1 MKQRIDMKRIL
12 ITGANKG
19 IGLATVKKLLESYSD
34 TYVLLGSRD
43 LARGKKALENLLK
56 KYQEFKDRIHL
67 LQIDVENDDSV
78 NSAGDEIGETFG
90 KTPGTLYG
98 IVNNA
103 GIGNSLD
110 GLEKTLQINTFGPKR
125 VCDAF
130 IPLLDSSH
138 VRIVNV
144 TSASGPIFLSG
155 CNDETKKLLTNP
167 GITWT
172 EIQDYMEKCVDAS
185 AKNNISSEYDAISG
199 SAYGLSKACTNAY
212 TIFLAG
218 QHPNLKVNAC
228 TPGFIDTDMTRSMA
242 VSGGK
247 TPAEMGMKSPEEGA
261 SASVF
266 LLMGNP
272 EGSGHYYGSDCLRSP
287 IDRYRSPGDPPYTG
301 D

>member
-1 MKQRIDMKRIL
+1 MNRIL

-19 IGLATVKKLLESYSD
+19 IGLATVKKLLDSYSD

-43 LARGKKALENLLK
+43 LTRGKQALENLLK
-56 KYQEFKDRIHL
+56 GNPEFKDRVYL
-67 LQIDVENDDSV
+67 VQIDVEQDNSV
-78 NSAGDEIGETFG
+78 KLAANEVAENFG

-98 IVNNA
+98 IINNA
-103 GIGNSLD
+103 GIGNSVD
-110 GLEKTLQINTFGPKR
+110 GLEKILQVNTYGPKR

-130 IPLLDSSH
+130 IPLLDASH
-138 VRIVNV
+138 GRIVNV
-144 TSASGPIFLSG
+144 TSASGPMYLSG
-155 CNDETKKLLTNP
+155 INDEIKKLLTNP

-172 EIQDYMEKCVDAS
+172 EIQDYMDKCVDENAN
-185 AKNNISSEYDAISG
+185 NNISSVHDSSSG

-212 TIFLAG
+212 TIFLAR
-218 QHPNLKVNAC
+218 QCPDLTVNAC
-228 TPGFIDTDMTRSMA
+228 TPGFIETDLTRPMTVA
-242 VSGGK
+242 GGK
-247 TPAEMGMKSPEEGA
+247 TPSEMGMKSPEEGA

-287 IDRYRSPGDPPYTG
+287 IDWYRSPGDPPYTG

>member
-1 MKQRIDMKRIL
+1 MKRIL

-34 TYVLLGSRD
+34 TYVLMGSRY
-43 LARGKKALENLLK
+43 LTRGKIALENLLK
-56 KYQEFKDRIHL
+56 GDPEFKDRIYL
-67 LQIDVENDDSV
+67 VQIEVEHDNSV
-78 NSAGDEIGETFG
+78 YPAAEEIANTFG

-103 GIGNSLD
+103 GIGNSVD
-110 GLEKTLQINTFGPKR
+110 GLEKILQVNTYGPKR

-130 IPLLDSSH
+130 IPFLDSSH
-138 VRIVNV
+138 GKIVNV

-155 CNDETKKLLTNP
+155 SSDETKKLLTNP
-167 GITWT
+167 RITWT
-172 EIQDYMEKCVDAS
+172 EIQDYMDKCVAAS
-185 AKNNISSEYDAISG
+185 TNNNTTLDHVSSTG

-218 QHPNLKVNAC
+218 QYPNLTVNSC
-228 TPGFIDTDMTRSMA
+228 TPGFIETDLTRPMA

-287 IDRYRSPGDPPYTG
+287 IERYRAPGDPPYTG

>member
-1 MKQRIDMKRIL
+1 MKRIL

-19 IGLATVKKLLESYSD
+19 IGLATLKKLLESYSD

-43 LARGKKALENLLK
+43 LARGKQALENLLK
-56 KYQEFKDRIHL
+56 SDHKFKDRIYL
-67 LQIDVENDDSV
+67 VQIDVEHDNSV
-78 NSAGDEIGETFG
+78 YLAAEEIANTFG

-103 GIGNSLD
+103 GIGNSVD
-110 GLEKTLQINTFGPKR
+110 GLEKILQVNVYGTKR

-130 IPLLDSSH
+130 IHLLDTSH
-138 VRIVNV
+138 GRIVNV

-155 CNDETKKLLTNP
+155 SSDETKNLLTNP

-172 EIQDYMEKCVDAS
+172 EIQDYLEKYVDAS
-185 AKNNISSEYDAISG
+185 TNNDITSDHDSNTE
-199 SAYGLSKACTNAY
+199 SAYGLSKACANAY
-212 TIFLAG
+212 TMFLSR
-218 QHPNLKVNAC
+218 QYPDLKVNAC
-228 TPGFIDTDMTRSMA
+228 TPGFIETDLTRPMA
-242 VSGGK
+242 EAGGK

-261 SASVF
+261 SASLF

-301 D
+301 N

>member
-1 MKQRIDMKRIL
+1 MKRIL

-19 IGLATVKKLLESYSD
+19 IGLATAKKLLESYSN

-43 LARGKKALENLLK
+43 FSKGKQALESLLK
-56 KYQEFKDRIHL
+56 GDPEFKDRVYL
-67 LQIDVENDDSV
+67 VQINVEQDDSV
-78 NSAGDEIGETFG
+78 NSAAEEVAETFG
-90 KTPGTLYG
+90 KTPDTLYG

-103 GIGNSLD
+103 GIGNSVD
-110 GLEKTLQINTFGPKR
+110 GLEKILQVNTYGPKR

-130 IPLLDSSH
+130 IPLLDESYG
-138 VRIVNV
+138 RIVNV
-144 TSASGPIFLSG
+144 TSASGPVFLSG
-155 CNDETKKLLTNP
+155 SSDETKKLLTNP

-172 EIQDYMEKCVDAS
+172 EIQDYMDECVDANF
-185 AKNNISSEYDAISG
+185 KNNISSDHGSSSV

-218 QHPNLKVNAC
+218 QYPDLTVNAC
-228 TPGFIDTDMTRSMA
+228 TPGFIETDLTRPMA
-242 VSGGK
+242 VAGGN

-261 SASVF
+261 STSVF

-287 IDRYRSPGDPPYTG
+287 IDSYRSPGDPPYTG

>member
-1 MKQRIDMKRIL
+1 MKRIL

-19 IGLATVKKLLESYSD
+19 IGLATVKKLLDSYSD

-43 LARGKKALENLLK
+43 LTRGKQALGNLLK
-56 KYQEFKDRIHL
+56 GDPEFKDRVYL
-67 LQIDVENDDSV
+67 VQIDVEQDYSV
-78 NSAGDEIGETFG
+78 KLAADEVAENFG

-98 IVNNA
+98 IINNA
-103 GIGNSLD
+103 GIGNSVE
-110 GLEKTLQINTFGPKR
+110 GLEKILQVNTYGPKR

-130 IPLLDSSH
+130 IPLLDASH
-138 VRIVNV
+138 GRIVNV
-144 TSASGPIFLSG
+144 TSASGPMYLSG
-155 CNDETKKLLTNP
+155 INDEIKKLLTNP

-172 EIQDYMEKCVDAS
+172 EIQDYMDKCVDANS
-185 AKNNISSEYDAISG
+185 KNNISSDHGSSSG

-212 TIFLAG
+212 TIFLAR
-218 QHPNLKVNAC
+218 QCPDLTVNAC
-228 TPGFIDTDMTRSMA
+228 TPGFIETDLTRPMA
-242 VSGGK
+242 VAGGK
-247 TPAEMGMKSPEEGA
+247 TPSEMGMKSPEEGA

>member
-1 MKQRIDMKRIL
+1 MKRIL

-43 LARGKKALENLLK
+43 LTRGKQALENILK
-56 KYQEFKDRIHL
+56 DDPEFKDRIYL
-67 LQIDVENDDSV
+67 AQIDVEQDNSV
-78 NSAGDEIGETFG
+78 NSAAKIVAETIGNI
-90 KTPGTLYG
+90 PGTLYG

-103 GIGNSLD
+103 GIGNNVD
-110 GLEKTLQINTFGPKR
+110 GLEKILQVNTYGPKR

-130 IPLLDSSH
+130 IPLLDSSQG
-138 VRIVNV
+138 RIVNV
-144 TSASGPIFLSG
+144 TSSSGPIFLSG
-155 CNDETKKLLTNP
+155 CSDDTQNLFKNP

-172 EIQDYMEKCVDAS
+172 EIQDYMDKCVDTS
-185 AKNNISSEYDAISG
+185 TNNDISSVHDSSSG

-212 TIFLAG
+212 TMFLAG
-218 QHPNLKVNAC
+218 QYPNLKVNAC
-228 TPGFIDTDMTRSMA
+228 TPGFIETDMTRPMA
-242 VSGGK
+242 LSGGK
-247 TPAEMGMKSPEEGA
+247 TPAEMGMKSPEEGT

-287 IDRYRSPGDPPYTG
+287 IDRYRSPGDPPYTV

>member
-1 MKQRIDMKRIL
+1 MKRIL

-19 IGLATVKKLLESYSD
+19 IGLATAKKLLESYSE

-43 LARGKKALENLLK
+43 FKKGNRALETLLK
-56 KYQEFKDRIHL
+56 SSPKFKNRVKLI
-67 LQIDVENDDSV
+67 QIDVEQDYSV
-78 NSAGDEIGETFG
+78 NLAAEKVVETFG
-90 KTPGTLYG
+90 KTPGALYG

-103 GIGNSLD
+103 GIGSSVD
-110 GLEKTLQINTFGPKR
+110 GLEKILQVNTHGPKR
-125 VCDAF
+125 ICDAF
-130 IPLLDSSH
+130 IPLLNSSH
-138 VRIVNV
+138 GRIVNV
-144 TSASGPIFLSG
+144 TSASGPTFVSG
-155 CNDETKKLLTNP
+155 SSDETKKLLTNP
-167 GITWT
+167 AITWT
-172 EIQDYMEKCVDAS
+172 EIKDYMDKCIDDS
-185 AKNNISSEYDAISG
+185 KNNDIISDSGSNMG

-212 TIFLAG
+212 TIFLARK
-218 QHPNLKVNAC
+218 HPNLKVNAC
-228 TPGFIDTDMTRSMA
+228 TPGFIETDMTRSMA

-247 TPAEMGMKSPEEGA
+247 TPAEMGMKSPEEGT